1 MFGLLCFVF
10 FMALHLLMIMASFVI
25 EPLQSPLAFWVVSVT
40 GTILIGSL
48 VIELALFSTI
58 RMNTKA
64 NSNQAN
70 P

>member
-10 FMALHLLMIMASFVI
+10 FMALHLLMIMISFVI
-25 EPLQSPLAFWVVSVT
+25 EPLQSLLAFWVVSVT